1 MKLGDIFALFSL
13 SVIVKGTW
21 LTAAI
26 QPFILSLG
34 AIYTAID
41 QDVLSMDFLKN
52 QVPFITKAT
61 GFESLNADDFNKRE
75 EEELKKIKE
84 KSKIREPHI
93 KELEEKMRE

>member
-1 MKLGDIFALFSL
+1 MKLRDIFALFSL

-21 LTAAI
+21 LAAAI

-61 GFESLNADDFNKRE
+61 GAERLNNKDNLNE
-75 EEELKKIKE
+75 KEAEELKKDKSR
-84 KSKIREPHI
+84 SKIREPHI
-93 KELEEKMRE
+93 DELKE